1 MDDMAIKKFMAEQLD
16 AGNSLS
22 DIQQMINEKFKT
34 KLSYM
39 EIRIMASELEN
50 IDWSKNDPVPEAK
63 PEEDDDESAAAPAPG
78 AADGNTVV
86 EISKLVRPGA
96 AMSGS
101 VKFASGASATWVLD
115 QMGRLGFDDTVGEP
129 TEADMKAFVDELKA
143 KLQGGR

>member
-1 MDDMAIKKFMAEQLD
+1 MDDMKIKKFMAEQLEE
-16 AGNSLS
+16 GHSLS

-50 IDWSKNDPVPEAK
+50 IDWSKNDPVPEEK
-63 PEEDDDESAAAPAPG
+63 PIEEDELEAPAPG

-86 EISKLVRPGA
+86 EVSKLVRPGA

-101 VKFASGASATWVLD
+101 VKFASGASATWILD

-129 TEADMKAFVDELKA
+129 TEEDMKAFVDELKA